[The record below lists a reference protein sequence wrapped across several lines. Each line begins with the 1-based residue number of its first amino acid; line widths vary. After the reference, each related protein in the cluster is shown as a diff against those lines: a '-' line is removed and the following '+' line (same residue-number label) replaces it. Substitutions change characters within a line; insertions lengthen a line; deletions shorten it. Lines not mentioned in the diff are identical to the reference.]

1 MAPQVIA
8 PRPMQQQQQ
17 TMVQLPPGF
26 TIPPG
31 MVLVQKEGHLIL
43 LPHSALQQL
52 RPATPGAAPQFR
64 LPPIHQ
70 PPGTHVIARSV
81 APTIIKQIS
90 PGQTVAST
98 QPTPLQPQQPV
109 SVAPTT
115 MATSTA
121 TAPVH
126 RPPVPVQAKVI
137 QPPTVIS
144 APPATATFSTATLT
158 RPPTP
163 TTPVMVTSAGSIR
176 PLTSPTT
183 VAITAALPGG
193 GAVRAAAPT
202 LVMTPELMENVK
214 KCKNFL
220 STLVKLASTGQQS
233 PETAHNVKDLV
244 QSLLD
249 GKIEPEEFT
258 SRLQKELKSS
268 PQPYLVPFLKKSL
281 PALRQMNKNLQT
293 FPAATCSSSAPAPT
307 VSLSTIRPT
316 LATGT
321 GLGVTT
327 HTVTSQQ
334 QQQLRMK
341 QLQALSG
348 AQGTVLTRPTTSIG
362 HMRHIQPGMAVR
374 FGAVSGKG
382 PAVGLSAGAL
392 ATSTSHTASTAQK
405 GKFKDAGGGTFKD
418 DDDINDVASMA
429 GVNINEES
437 AHIAATGSDTV
448 GTQIRSCRDE
458 AFLSGTPLLA
468 RMQDIAKRH
477 GVSEVP
483 PDAVSLMSHAAQERL
498 RGVIEKLTVIAQHRL
513 ENMKEEERYEPTN
526 DARSQLKFFEQL
538 DRLEKQRK
546 DEQEREIL
554 LRAAKSRSRQ
564 EDPEQARLKQKAKEM
579 QQAELAQM
587 RQRDANLTALAAIGP
602 RKKRKI
608 DSPSHGSSGEGG
620 AASGAATA
628 AASSSSSA
636 ASSSSSSLSQAGG
649 AAGAGQGPSG
659 AGGASG
665 TPAPRPFSRQ
675 RITRVNLRDLVFYL
689 EQEREGS
696 HSLLLFQALFK

>member
-1 MAPQVIA
+1 PPAV
-8 PRPMQQQQQ
+8 
-17 TMVQLPPGF
+17 LPPSPGHPPSLVPNARPFPTTRRWPRQPLSAAPAFF
-26 TIPPG
+26 TSGLRVLCDGAVAAPSPPSPCHRCVSAG

-70 PPGTHVIARSV
+70 QPPGTHVIARSV

-98 QPTPLQPQQPV
+98 QPTPLQ
-109 SVAPTT
+109 
-115 MATSTA
+115 
-121 TAPVH
+121 
-126 RPPVPVQAKVI
+126 AKVI

-144 APPATATFSTATLT
+144 APPAAATFSTATLT

-163 TTPVMVTSAGSIR
+163 TTPPLRSLTAPSSA
-176 PLTSPTT
+176 
-183 VAITAALPGG
+183 AQ
-193 GAVRAAAPT
+193 
-202 LVMTPELMENVK
+202 ELMENVK

-293 FPAATCSSSAPAPT
+293 FPAATSSSSAPVPSI
-307 VSLSTIRPT
+307 SLSTIRPT

-321 GLGVTT
+321 GLLGIEFLYLTQPARVVVGDKVDITFLVCKNK
-327 HTVTSQQ
+327 HGEETVCSPSQDSGRTYK
-334 QQQLRMK
+334 LRSIT
-341 QLQALSG
+341 QSHSRSHLLTVRHNWLFPTLQPIR
-348 AQGTVLTRPTTSIG
+348 LTKFLIKIL
-362 HMRHIQPGMAVR
+362 M
-374 FGAVSGKG
+374 
-382 PAVGLSAGAL
+382 AL
-392 ATSTSHTASTAQK
+392 AYVDHTASTAQK

-468 RMQDIAKRH
+468 RMQDI
-477 GVSEVP
+477 G
-483 PDAVSLMSHAAQERL
+483 
-498 RGVIEKLTVIAQHRL
+498 
-513 ENMKEEERYEPTN
+513 
-526 DARSQLKFFEQL
+526 
-538 DRLEKQRK
+538 
-546 DEQEREIL
+546 
-554 LRAAKSRSRQ
+554 
-564 EDPEQARLKQKAKEM
+564 
-579 QQAELAQM
+579 
-587 RQRDANLTALAAIGP
+587 
-602 RKKRKI
+602 
-608 DSPSHGSSGEGG
+608 
-620 AASGAATA
+620 
-628 AASSSSSA
+628 
-636 ASSSSSSLSQAGG
+636 
-649 AAGAGQGPSG
+649 
-659 AGGASG
+659 
-665 TPAPRPFSRQ
+665 
-675 RITRVNLRDLVFYL
+675 
-689 EQEREGS
+689 
-696 HSLLLFQALFK
+696 